1 MGYRVLRFGVR
12 LLLPLLVL
20 SLTGC
25 WDRLSR
31 PQPSPTHSVTSSPT
45 QNSTNLLQ
53 ESWDAYRKRFI
64 QGDGR
69 VIDWEDRDKSTSE
82 GQAYAM
88 LRSVFANDRDS
99 FDRTLGWAER
109 NLRRQT
115 AQGQTQD
122 SLWAWKWG
130 KDTKGAW
137 IQLDPNFASDADID
151 ACYALILAAKRW
163 QHPAYL
169 DLAKTKLKDL
179 WQNSTIAVRDQ
190 RFLLPGPEV
199 AFRQGNLIKLN
210 PSYFAPYAFRLFSQ
224 VDPDRDW
231 LALVDSSYAVLQ
243 DSARL
248 SKVGLPSDWVG
259 LDRQTGAYKAL
270 TEPVVSL
277 YSFDATR
284 VWWRIAL
291 DAELYQEPRAEQYL
305 RKSLSHLQAL
315 WRSQSQIPARIDLQG
330 QATVNYDATSQYA
343 MLYPA
348 LKLIDPDLGREIY
361 QQKLLPRYR
370 GGFWDNDS
378 AYYTQNLA
386 WLGLLPTS
394 VVAQALQGQFPDLST
409 LPNAPV
415 N

>member
-1 MGYRVLRFGVR
+1 
-12 LLLPLLVL
+12 
-20 SLTGC
+20 S
-25 WDRLSR
+25 
-31 PQPSPTHSVTSSPT
+31 HSV
-45 QNSTNLLQ
+45 NLLQ

-88 LRSVFANDRDS
+88 LRAVFANDRDS
-99 FDRTLGWAER
+99 FDRTLNWAES
-109 NLRRQT
+109 NLLRKD
-115 AQGQTQD
+115 ASGQVRD

-130 KDTKGAW
+130 KDPKGQW

-151 ACYALILAAKRW
+151 ACYALILAAQRW
-163 QHPAYL
+163 NHSAYL

-179 WQNSTIAVRDQ
+179 WQGSTIAVRGQ
-190 RFLLPGPEV
+190 RLLLPGPEV
-199 AFRQGNLIKLN
+199 AFRKGNLIKLN
-210 PSYFAPYAFRLFSQ
+210 PSYFAPYAFRLFAQ
-224 VDPDRDW
+224 VDSERDW
-231 LALVDSSYAVLQ
+231 LALVDSSYNVLQ
-243 DSARL
+243 QSAAL
-248 SKVGLPSDWVG
+248 SKVGLPSDWIG
-259 LDRQTGAYKAL
+259 FDRQTGTYQPL

-284 VWWRIAL
+284 VWWRVAL

-305 RKSLSHLQAL
+305 RQSLRHLQAL
-315 WRSQSQIPARIDLQG
+315 WRSQRQIPARIDLQG

-348 LKLIDPDLGREIY
+348 LKLIDPELGREIY
-361 QQKLLPRYR
+361 QQKLLSRYR
-370 GGFWDNDS
+370 GGFWDNEN

-386 WLGLLPTS
+386 WFGLLPTQ
-394 VVAQALQGQFPDLST
+394 VVAQALQGQFPDLSS
-409 LPNAPV
+409 LPNDPV